1 MTASDGSKGLAGQVA
16 LGGLLLVFLF
26 VQRAMRRRAARLV
39 QKTAASLRPY
49 RERMESGLEEWNRE
63 ITWGEVV
70 DWILQGGR
78 RGQL

>member
-1 MTASDGSKGLAGQVA
+1 MTASDGSKGLAGQVV